1 MAFKFPW
8 SNLHELNLDWILS
21 VVKRFSELVP
31 PMETAVEDVRAL
43 QDDVAQAVE
52 DAQSAVTSANQAAE
66 TAAEALEVA
75 EQAASGT
82 IADGA
87 VTTPKLANGAVTS
100 AKIEDGTI
108 QTIDIADGAVTSI
121 KLASNAVTTAKIADG
136 AVLST
141 KLSDDAVTTAKI
153 ADNAVTNAKL
163 ADNAVN
169 TAEIA
174 AGAVTNAKLADNAVN
189 TAKIADESITSE
201 KLNCYSNLNV
211 TLSLKNN
218 PMRLYKMGN
227 LVIFNSSEDFITMP
241 NGTTTMCVLP
251 EGWRPASTL
260 RVPISNKVGNQL
272 DSYFFV
278 EIEFNGNV
286 NVAWGGSAS
295 SSQTNGSF
303 FGAFMIAN

>member
-1 MAFKFPW
+1 
-8 SNLHELNLDWILS
+8 
-21 VVKRFSELVP
+21 
-31 PMETAVEDVRAL
+31 METAVEDVQTL

-52 DAQSAVTSANQAAE
+52 DAQSAVTAANQAAE

-75 EQAASGT
+75 EQAAAGT

-87 VTTPKLANGAVTS
+87 VITSKIANGAVTS

-163 ADNAVN
+163 ADNAVD
-169 TAEIA
+169 TAEIV

-189 TAKIADESITSE
+189 TVKIADESITSE
-201 KLNCYSNLNV
+201 KLNCYSNLDI
-211 TLSLKNN
+211 TLSLKNS

-227 LVIFNSSEDFITMP
+227 LVIFNSSEDFANLPTGETNLCI
-241 NGTTTMCVLP
+241 LP

-260 RVPISNKVGNQL
+260 RVPISNKIGNQL
-272 DSYFFV
+272 NSYLFV

-286 NVAWGGSAS
+286 KVVWGGNAIS
-295 SSQTNGSF
+295 STSNGSF
-303 FGAFMIAN
+303 TGAYMISN